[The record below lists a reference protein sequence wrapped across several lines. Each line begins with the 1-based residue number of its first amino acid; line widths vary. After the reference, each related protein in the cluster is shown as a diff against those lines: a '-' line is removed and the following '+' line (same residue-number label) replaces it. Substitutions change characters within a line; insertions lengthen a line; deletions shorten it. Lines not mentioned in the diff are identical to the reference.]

1 MKSLVGAARGG
12 YLARLHHHGAGLG
25 EGVVAVALVVPV
37 RTCEGGPVACSM
49 ISCTVRLEWPGST
62 KMVVGGTNFLS
73 LARIYRVI
81 HLVGENLPLTQFR
94 QFWQLVGHYC
104 SYLLPWQDDGTSQ
117 I

>member
-1 MKSLVGAARGG
+1 MMS
-12 YLARLHHHGAGLG
+12 H
-25 EGVVAVALVVPV
+25 
-37 RTCEGGPVACSM
+37 
-49 ISCTVRLEWPGST
+49 TVRLEWPGST

-104 SYLLPWQDDGTSQ
+104 SYQMPYCPGKMAGLSQ
-117 I
+117 QEVVTIQMVTM